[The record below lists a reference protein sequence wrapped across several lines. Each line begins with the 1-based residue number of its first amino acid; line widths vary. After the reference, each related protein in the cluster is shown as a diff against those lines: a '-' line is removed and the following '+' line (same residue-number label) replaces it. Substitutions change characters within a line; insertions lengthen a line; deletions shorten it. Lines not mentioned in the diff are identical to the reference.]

1 MPCCCN
7 DPPQQ
12 QEVKLE
18 RDQLVEENEKL
29 AEANK
34 RYHLH
39 TTELKDKVES
49 LAVREPI
56 LL

>member
-1 MPCCCN
+1 MIHHN
-7 DPPQQ
+7 KQQ

-18 RDQLVEENEKL
+18 RDQLVEENEKM

-39 TTELKDKVES
+39 TTELKEKVES
-49 LAVREPI
+49 LAVREPM